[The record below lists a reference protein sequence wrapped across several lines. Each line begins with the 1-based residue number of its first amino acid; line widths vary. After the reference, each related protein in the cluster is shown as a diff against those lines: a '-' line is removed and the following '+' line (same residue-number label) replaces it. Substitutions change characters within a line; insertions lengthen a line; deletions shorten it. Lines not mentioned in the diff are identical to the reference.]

1 MKSINLEPKVEE
13 LIRLNKFIED
23 ELSVN
28 QYAVKLIVE
37 ELFVNIVNYSE
48 CNYIKVFFELN
59 NTELKMI
66 FVDDGVEFNP
76 LLKEDPEFPED
87 VADAKIGGLGIHL
100 VKNMADEI
108 FYEYIDGEN
117 HLTIITS
124 VEK

>member
-48 CNYIKVFFELN
+48 CNYIKVLFELN